1 MYIHHSSNVKIEEAW
16 PLATIKNL
24 IRTGPRVATD
34 LSSDMGDPEAETHRW
49 VVVAPYTSTE
59 PLPPGYTHLQ
69 ASTGDIIVPSGQTEV
84 LSR

>member
-1 MYIHHSSNVKIEEAW
+1 MSKLKK
-16 PLATIKNL
+16 PGPRPTIKNL

-34 LSSDMGDPEAETHRW
+34 LCSDMGDPEAETHRW